1 MCTLH
6 KPVQSPF
13 PRFILLQN
21 NLEDAGKI
29 QAIWK
34 PSALPFLPNVQGN
47 RVTSGR
53 VRSPVSNSRLTFC
66 SGPSLSATQ
75 KPGLWGVEVRLR
87 PGGHSVPRP
96 CCVLRGPG
104 APATQ
109 PTAQPRGPQVW
120 AGTQPGAAPRQV
132 ALRLGIKALGTCPP
146 GPRFHPLALELYKLP
161 AGESQ
166 TRQANKRV
174 PSSRRHLARRAMGQ
188 RRCPQRLS
196 TSATH
201 RPRK

>member
-1 MCTLH
+1 MTGRANMYLDMCTLH

-53 VRSPVSNSRLTFC
+53 VRFPVSNSRLTFC

-87 PGGHSVPRP
+87 PRGSLSSPPLLCAARTRGSRDPAHGPAQGTSGLGGDAAWCSSTAGGSQAGDNGVGDLPSRPSFPSFGPRT
-96 CCVLRGPG
+96 L
-104 APATQ
+104 
-109 PTAQPRGPQVW
+109 
-120 AGTQPGAAPRQV
+120 QV
-132 ALRLGIKALGTCPP
+132 ACRGVANAP
-146 GPRFHPLALELYKLP
+146 GK
-161 AGESQ
+161 
-166 TRQANKRV
+166 
-174 PSSRRHLARRAMGQ
+174 
-188 RRCPQRLS
+188 
-196 TSATH
+196 
-201 RPRK
+201 